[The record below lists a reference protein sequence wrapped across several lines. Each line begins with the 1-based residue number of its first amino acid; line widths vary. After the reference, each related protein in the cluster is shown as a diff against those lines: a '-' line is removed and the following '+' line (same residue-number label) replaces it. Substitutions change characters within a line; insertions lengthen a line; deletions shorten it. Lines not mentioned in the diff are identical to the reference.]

1 MSPELYIQ
9 DDLHTWLEHSLHDF
23 IAIRKIKDQTQSA
36 MLGGNRR
43 DEMLKKKQRIEKAV
57 EDFEAKASHKLPQAQ
72 YPAAPALHQPAQPQQ
87 RSKSTVPPSYQ
98 KNAGRQYLHDMVKTA
113 GKRVQAARAGRTISS
128 SILEEDRATPPILRT
143 FLFSAS
149 SRDRSSP
156 DSLRT
161 SSKSIAGQEDYR
173 SKPHVSFTSGRLEA
187 ALQLPTFP
195 EYCASLNIDMEKG
208 TTNAKILRKADEA
221 VARLKTL
228 EKRMNE
234 YEKGAKKHNAQ
245 EIYHRSQRRNMTNY
259 ASISRPAA
267 SPAPSHRKVTSWV
280 AGEEKLKFD
289 KECEMTK
296 VGVQRSSD
304 VITRRLELFEKQQ
317 QAQNQRT
324 IDIMDRIQ
332 MEKAFVLRK
341 KIQLVYSDNEQFKDY
356 GRVIGKF
363 GEIKQTTEQARKARV
378 ETSKNQSSLYEAL
391 LEVLRV
397 QAEEPSDTQLQLLES
412 VRRVLEQGWILQA
425 SDYFLVLDK

>member
-9 DDLHTWLEHSLHDF
+9 DDLHAWLEHSLHDF
-23 IAIRKIKDQTQSA
+23 IAIRKIKDQTQS
-36 MLGGNRR
+36 MLGGNRKE
-43 DEMLKKKQRIEKAV
+43 EMLKKKQRIEKAV
-57 EDFEAKASHKLPQAQ
+57 EDFEAKSSQKHPLTQHL
-72 YPAAPALHQPAQPQQ
+72 AATAVRTTPQPQQ
-87 RSKSTVPPSYQ
+87 RSKSTVPPDYQ
-98 KNAGRQYLHDMVKTA
+98 KNAGRHYLHDMVKKA
-113 GKRVQAARAGRTISS
+113 GRRVQAARAGRTISS
-128 SILEEDRATPPILRT
+128 SILAEDRATPPILRT

-149 SRDRSSP
+149 SRDHSSP

-161 SSKSIAGQEDYR
+161 SSKSMAAQDDYR

-208 TTNAKILRKADEA
+208 TTNAKILRRAEEA

-234 YEKGAKKHNAQ
+234 FEKGARKHNAQ
-245 EIYHRSQRRNMTNY
+245 EMYHRSQRRNYT
-259 ASISRPAA
+259 SIARPAA
-267 SPAPSHRKVTSWV
+267 TPVPAHRKAQSLL

-289 KECEMTK
+289 QECEVTK

-304 VITRRLELFEKQQ
+304 VITRRLEQFEKQQ
-317 QAQNQRT
+317 QTQNQRT

-332 MEKAFVLRK
+332 MEKAFILRK
-341 KIQLVYSDNEQFKDY
+341 KIQLVYSDNEHFKDY

-363 GEIKQTTEQARKARV
+363 GEIKQSTEQARRVRV
-378 ETSKNQSSLYEAL
+378 ESSRQQSHLYEAL

-397 QAEEPSDTQLQLLES
+397 QEEEPSTTQLQLLES
-412 VRRVLEQGWILQA
+412 VRRVLEQGWVLQA
-425 SDYFLVLDK
+425 SDYFLVVFM